1 MGVAGKVADVV
12 GVGVAPALVGPG
24 AEVEVEVEN
33 GVAVTVAV
41 SVAVSMAGE
50 GVASGVPSSAV
61 EIGGSVGSPPQAA
74 SENMIMEAKS
84 RPHRPTLNFMADA
97 NLTGKIS

>member
-1 MGVAGKVADVV
+1 MGVAGKVTAVV
-12 GVGVAPALVGPG
+12 GGGVAPSLVEPG
-24 AEVEVEVEN
+24 VEVEN
-33 GVAVTVAV
+33 GVAGTVAVSVGV
-41 SVAVSMAGE
+41 SVAVSMVEE
-50 GVASGVPSSAV
+50 GVADGVPASAV